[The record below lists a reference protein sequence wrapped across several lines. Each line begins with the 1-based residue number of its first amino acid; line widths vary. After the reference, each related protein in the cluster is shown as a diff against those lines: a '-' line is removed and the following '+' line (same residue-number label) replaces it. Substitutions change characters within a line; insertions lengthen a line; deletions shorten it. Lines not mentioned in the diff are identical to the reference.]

1 MDLGGTVL
9 ASVQVN
15 SEAGAYLTFAFPVI
29 LFCVIGAILYV
40 LLFSR
45 PHPRVPARR
54 VPAAAHAGPPSP
66 DAARAAAVASGMPTA
81 AGGGSAESAAEPA
94 GAVSAAT
101 TTTGSVSGEPAEA
114 GDSEHGTT
122 EGTAPTGTAPTQGTA
137 PSENTEAG
145 E

>member
-9 ASVQVN
+9 ASVEVN
-15 SEAGAYLTFAFPVI
+15 TEAGSYLTFAFPVI

-54 VPAAAHAGPPSP
+54 FPAA
-66 DAARAAAVASGMPTA
+66 
-81 AGGGSAESAAEPA
+81 A

-101 TTTGSVSGEPAEA
+101 TTTGSVAGEPAGA

-122 EGTAPTGTAPTQGTA
+122 EGTTPTGTAPTEGTGSA
-137 PSENTEAG
+137 EGTGSTEGTEAG

>member
-9 ASVQVN
+9 ASVEVN
-15 SEAGAYLTFAFPVI
+15 TEAGSYLTFAFPVI

-54 VPAAAHAGPPSP
+54 FPA
-66 DAARAAAVASGMPTA
+66 
-81 AGGGSAESAAEPA
+81 
-94 GAVSAAT
+94 AVSAAT
-101 TTTGSVSGEPAEA
+101 TTTGSVAGEPAEA
-114 GDSEHGTT
+114 GDSGHGTT
-122 EGTAPTGTAPTQGTA
+122 EGTGSNEG
-137 PSENTEAG
+137 TEAG